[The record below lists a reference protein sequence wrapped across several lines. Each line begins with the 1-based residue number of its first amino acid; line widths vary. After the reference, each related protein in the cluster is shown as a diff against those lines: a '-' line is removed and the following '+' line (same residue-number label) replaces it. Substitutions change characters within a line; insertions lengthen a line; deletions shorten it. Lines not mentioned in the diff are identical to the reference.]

1 MSNFK
6 NTEVI
11 LHPQATDTPVP
22 SKKELE
28 QEYLKRRR
36 RMIKEWDEPDRVK
49 NQREMSADR
58 ENSHLANSVER
69 MTTNKEVGID
79 PNNFDPRL
87 EKNFNKFKEAMK
99 GTQKNSRQNLALNNR
114 HSNPLPNTLMNQQS
128 TQTATGKKVSTLEN
142 SGAQYQKKQK
152 EGSNQVR
159 FEQVGHSTR
168 SGAGVRNEN
177 KKSFSMLTSDARVKA
192 NIKIYR
198 IK

>member
-1 MSNFK
+1 
-6 NTEVI
+6 
-11 LHPQATDTPVP
+11 
-22 SKKELE
+22 
-28 QEYLKRRR
+28 
-36 RMIKEWDEPDRVK
+36 
-49 NQREMSADR
+49 
-58 ENSHLANSVER
+58 
-69 MTTNKEVGID
+69 
-79 PNNFDPRL
+79 
-87 EKNFNKFKEAMK
+87 MK

-168 SGAGVRNEN
+168 SGAGVRIEN